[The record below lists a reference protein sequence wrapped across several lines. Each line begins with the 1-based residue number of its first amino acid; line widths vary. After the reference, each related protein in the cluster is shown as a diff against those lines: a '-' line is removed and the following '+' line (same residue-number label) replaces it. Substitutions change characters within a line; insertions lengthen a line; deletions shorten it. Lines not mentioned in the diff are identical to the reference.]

1 MIMKTKTLVQVTQ
14 NVTDVDKIIK
24 QIYTNYSKEKADI
37 IIDNLIC
44 QNIVGLELLY
54 RYKENNF
61 NISRLVNSLNI

>member
-1 MIMKTKTLVQVTQ
+1 MIMTNETLVQITQ

-37 IIDNLIC
+37 IIDNLIN

-61 NISRLVNSLNI
+61 NISRLIKSLNI